1 MASSNS
7 AVAPWVR
14 PHRLPPARDS
24 WFAALFAVF
33 VGGVWSAVSVDL
45 MVASLQAV
53 VAEVMLIGEGVTT
66 EAVVVARR
74 QERDQERERSILTL
88 EYKAPLDP
96 APAARPFRLE
106 ASVSPEFYA
115 SIRKGSELPVLYA
128 RTDPA
133 VSRLAAEWSV
143 GVLFWPVIWTVLSV
157 VPFLSLGVGIT
168 LSGIKRFGDQVWLA
182 RCGLRSKGRVVDCWV
197 GTCGEGNPYPCVAYH
212 FLSPGG
218 RPHHKAEQV
227 DDSAYRRLAPGSE
240 VLVEFVP
247 QRPEICRLVLR

>member
-96 APAARPFRLE
+96 A
-106 ASVSPEFYA
+106 
-115 SIRKGSELPVLYA
+115 
-128 RTDPA
+128 PA

>member
-14 PHRLPPARDS
+14 PHRLLPARDS

-33 VGGVWSAVSVDL
+33 VGGVWSAVSVGL

-74 QERDQERERSILTL
+74 QERDPERERSILTL
-88 EYKAPLDP
+88 EYKARLVP

-143 GVLFWPVIWTVLSV
+143 GVLFGPVIWTVLS

-168 LSGIKRFGDQVWLA
+168 LFGIKSFGDQVWLA
-182 RCGLRSKGRVVDCWV
+182 RCGLRIPGRVVDCWV

-218 RPHHKAEQV
+218 RPHHKAELV
-227 DDSAYRRLAPGSE
+227 DDSAYRRLSPGSE